1 MFSKNFLGYIDYKF
15 QFVLNI
21 GVKFY
26 IFEEFFMFQK
36 AVFFN
41 MLEFDFVSIVEYFLI
56 VVLEL
61 YLFMYD
67 VLYDESYIDVYILFI
82 R

>member
-41 MLEFDFVSIVEYFLI
+41 MLEFDFVSIVEYFFI

-61 YLFMYD
+61 YLF
-67 VLYDESYIDVYILFI
+67 I
-82 R
+82 